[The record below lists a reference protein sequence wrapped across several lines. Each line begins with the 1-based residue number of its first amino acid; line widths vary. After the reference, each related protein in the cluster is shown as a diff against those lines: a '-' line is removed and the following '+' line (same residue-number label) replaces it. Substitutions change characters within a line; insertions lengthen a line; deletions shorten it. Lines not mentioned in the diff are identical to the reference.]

1 MVRQGKTAGKLARRS
16 IRAKKG
22 RYLAI
27 LFIVL
32 LSVGFLSGLK
42 VTREQMWDA
51 AERYLDS
58 QNMYDYRVYSTLGFT
73 GENIQSLSKVFG
85 METAEGGKSVD
96 ALLVFDGT
104 AEDCLCIS
112 LPEKVN
118 VPSLTAGRMPG
129 KETECLADHRA
140 FSEEDLGKT
149 IAVSSDNDDDTK
161 AALSHD
167 TYTIVGLVNS
177 PLYLSADRGSAESG
191 TGERKGFLYLPKE
204 NFTSEYYTEADLV
217 LEGSLKA
224 GEAGEIFS
232 NAYDSL
238 VDDHEAAV
246 KTAARDLAAARYE
259 DILSDIQKEAD
270 DKKQTALDELGDKA
284 QEMKDSLADQVESQV
299 AEAKT
304 QLDAAVSAGMMS
316 EDQEKAQLAD
326 IRSKAEDAV
335 DAKFQ
340 NLSVADFADMAGMS
354 KEDAENLKDL
364 LGKDTIGS
372 LDDLI
377 DQKAIPMTRE
387 EAVSAAEDNGVE
399 EPETYVLTRKENAGY
414 VSFESDTSIIHSIAD
429 IFPLFFILIALLVC
443 VTTMLRMVE
452 EERSQIGT
460 LKALGYSG
468 SAIAGKYL
476 RYAGSAA
483 LLGWVLGFFPGTYF
497 IPRGFWT
504 AYATLYD
511 FTGLRYRFD
520 GMLALVTLL
529 MSLLSIGLGTLAACV
544 RALRETAAS
553 LIRPRSAKPGKRIL
567 LERIPPLWRRLSFL
581 KKATLRNMF
590 RYKIRMVM
598 MLVGIGCS
606 SALIVTAFG
615 VRDSMIDIGSQQY
628 EGVQTYQLEC
638 TIDEDKANLE
648 DLKRSVLSEDGV
660 TAVLPAVSRT
670 VDVSSDTASMSAV
683 TVYAFAE
690 DADLSGFWNLWEAD
704 SGKKCSLPKEGTVL
718 VSKRLAQ
725 KLSLREGTEF
735 TVSGEDGKKLRTGE
749 TFRNYI
755 GNFLLMTEKTRKACF
770 GREKANVL
778 LVCTKALSGAKEKA
792 LCEKLGEISG
802 ITGILRLS
810 ESRQKV
816 DRSVSCLNVII
827 WLIVAFAG
835 ALSFIV
841 TFNLTNINLAERS
854 REIATVEVLGFYP
867 KEVRFYCLRENLVL
881 SVLAGVLGMPLG
893 YLFTHAVM
901 SRILLDNM
909 TYSITIRSVSYVLS
923 LTCTALFAVIVN
935 IFMRRQIRKINM
947 AESLK
952 AVE

>member
-224 GEAGEIFS
+224 GEAGEIFN

-387 EAVSAAEDNGVE
+387 EAVSAAEDNGVG

-755 GNFLLMTEKTRKACF
+755 GNFLLMTEKTSEACF

-778 LVCTKALSGAKEKA
+778 LVCTKPLSGAKEKA

-909 TYSITIRSVSYVLS
+909 TYSITVRPVSYVLS

>member
-27 LFIVL
+27 LLIVL

-204 NFTSEYYTEADLV
+204 NFTSEYYTEADLM

-335 DAKFQ
+335 NAKFQ

-377 DQKAIPMTRE
+377 GQKAIPMTRE

-704 SGKKCSLPKEGTVL
+704 SGKKCSLPKEGTAL

-909 TYSITIRSVSYVLS
+909 TYSITVRPVSYVLS

>member
-27 LFIVL
+27 LLIVL

-335 DAKFQ
+335 NEKFQ

-377 DQKAIPMTRE
+377 GQKAIPMTRE
-387 EAVSAAEDNGVE
+387 EAVSAAEDNGVG

-483 LLGWVLGFFPGTYF
+483 LFGWVLGFFPGTYF

-567 LERIPPLWRRLSFL
+567 LERILPLWRRLSFL

-704 SGKKCSLPKEGTVL
+704 SGKKCSLPKEGTAL

-909 TYSITIRSVSYVLS
+909 TYSITVRPVSYVLS

>member
-27 LFIVL
+27 LLIVL

-73 GENIQSLSKVFG
+73 GENIRSLSKVFG

-104 AEDCLCIS
+104 AEDCLCVS

-304 QLDAAVSAGMMS
+304 QLDGAVSAGMMS

-335 DAKFQ
+335 NAKFQ

-377 DQKAIPMTRE
+377 GQKAIPMTRE

-399 EPETYVLTRKENAGY
+399 VPETYVLTRKENAGY

-704 SGKKCSLPKEGTVL
+704 SGKKCSLPKEGTAL

-735 TVSGEDGKKLRTGE
+735 MVSGEDGKKLRTGE

-755 GNFLLMTEKTRKACF
+755 GNFLLMTEKTGKACF

-909 TYSITIRSVSYVLS
+909 TYSITVRPVSYVLS

>member
-27 LFIVL
+27 LLIVL

-316 EDQEKAQLAD
+316 EGQEKAQLAD

-335 DAKFQ
+335 YAKFQ

-377 DQKAIPMTRE
+377 GQKAIPMTRE
-387 EAVSAAEDNGVE
+387 EAVSAAEDNGVG

-755 GNFLLMTEKTRKACF
+755 GNFLLMTEKTGKACF

-909 TYSITIRSVSYVLS
+909 TYSITVRPVSYVLS

-935 IFMRRQIRKINM
+935 IFMRRQIRKIDM

>member
-335 DAKFQ
+335 NAKFQ

-755 GNFLLMTEKTRKACF
+755 GNFLLMTEKTSEACF

-778 LVCTKALSGAKEKA
+778 LVCTKPLSGAKEKA

-909 TYSITIRSVSYVLS
+909 TYSITVRPVSYVLS

>member
-27 LFIVL
+27 LLIVL

-304 QLDAAVSAGMMS
+304 QLDGAVSAGMMS

-335 DAKFQ
+335 NAKFQ

-377 DQKAIPMTRE
+377 GQKAIPMTRE

-483 LLGWVLGFFPGTYF
+483 LLGWALGFFPGTYF

-704 SGKKCSLPKEGTVL
+704 SGNKCSFPKEGTAL

-909 TYSITIRSVSYVLS
+909 TYSITVRPVSYVLS

>member
-27 LFIVL
+27 LLIVL

-73 GENIQSLSKVFG
+73 GENIRSLSKVFG

-104 AEDCLCIS
+104 AEDCLCVS

-224 GEAGEIFS
+224 GEAGEIFN

-304 QLDAAVSAGMMS
+304 QLDGAVSAGMMS

-335 DAKFQ
+335 NAKFQ

-377 DQKAIPMTRE
+377 GQKAIPMTRE

-483 LLGWVLGFFPGTYF
+483 LLGWALGFFPGTYF

-648 DLKRSVLSEDGV
+648 DLKRSVLSEDGM

-704 SGKKCSLPKEGTVL
+704 SGNKCSFPKEGTAL

-755 GNFLLMTEKTRKACF
+755 GNFLLMTEKTGKACF

-909 TYSITIRSVSYVLS
+909 TYSITVRPVSYVLS

>member
-27 LFIVL
+27 LLIVL

-73 GENIQSLSKVFG
+73 GENIRSLSKVFG

-104 AEDCLCIS
+104 AEDCLCVS

-304 QLDAAVSAGMMS
+304 QLDGAVSAGMMS

-335 DAKFQ
+335 NAKFQ

-377 DQKAIPMTRE
+377 GQKAIPMTRE

-483 LLGWVLGFFPGTYF
+483 LLGWALGFFPGTYF

-648 DLKRSVLSEDGV
+648 DLKRSVLSEDGM

-704 SGKKCSLPKEGTVL
+704 SGNKCSFPKEGTAL

-755 GNFLLMTEKTRKACF
+755 GNFLLMTEKTGKACF

-909 TYSITIRSVSYVLS
+909 TYSITVRPVSYVLS

>member
-27 LFIVL
+27 LLIVL

-483 LLGWVLGFFPGTYF
+483 LLGWALGFFPGTYF

-755 GNFLLMTEKTRKACF
+755 GNFLLMTEKTSEACF

-778 LVCTKALSGAKEKA
+778 LVCTKPLSGAKEKA

>member
-27 LFIVL
+27 LLIVL

-73 GENIQSLSKVFG
+73 GENIRSLSKVFG

-104 AEDCLCIS
+104 AEDCLCVS

-177 PLYLSADRGSAESG
+177 PLYLSTDRGSAESG

-284 QEMKDSLADQVESQV
+284 QEMKNSLADQVESQV

-304 QLDAAVSAGMMS
+304 QLDGAVSAGMMS

-335 DAKFQ
+335 NAKFQ

-377 DQKAIPMTRE
+377 GQKAIPMTRE

-648 DLKRSVLSEDGV
+648 DLKRSVLSEDGM

-704 SGKKCSLPKEGTVL
+704 SGNKCSFPKEGTAL

-755 GNFLLMTEKTRKACF
+755 GNFLLMTEKTGKACF

-909 TYSITIRSVSYVLS
+909 TYSITVRPVSYVLS